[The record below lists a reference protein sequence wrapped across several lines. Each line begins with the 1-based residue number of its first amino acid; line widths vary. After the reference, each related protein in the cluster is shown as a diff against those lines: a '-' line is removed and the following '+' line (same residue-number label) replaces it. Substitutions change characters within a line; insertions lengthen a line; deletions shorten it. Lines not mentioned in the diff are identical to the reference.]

1 MFHDLQICH
10 ILMYSF
16 LAYVLCL
23 RVCAC
28 SLTHLSNAVEGI
40 EVELLARV
48 EEKKFT
54 HTVFVLAG
62 HGRHLNWG
70 QFFPEQW
77 LTARSTVLRGFHVL
91 VRAFFGGKLGSQL
104 GWGTFRGSHLASG
117 HNMIR
122 IHFRFRSHRKSAKV
136 PAGRAGPPAARAA
149 STRRSI
155 RSTERRAV
163 CKYTGTVRRVYGMA
177 RACQEDLRKFWKK
190 GTTCIYC
197 DRMQYSCAFV
207 PAFCGNLEGVPTASL
222 SRI

>member
-136 PAGRAGPPAARAA
+136 PAGRPARQLRAPHQLGVVSGA
-149 STRRSI
+149 QNGEQFASI
-155 RSTERRAV
+155 RVQYGAYTEWHVHA
-163 CKYTGTVRRVYGMA
+163 
-177 RACQEDLRKFWKK
+177 KK
-190 GTTCIYC
+190 I
-197 DRMQYSCAFV
+197 
-207 PAFCGNLEGVPTASL
+207 
-222 SRI
+222 